1 MTRRKKHKPADPQA
15 IAKARMERE
24 ASREMAASIEAQPST
39 AINRDRHT
47 GAMVSARRINCFVAL
62 LKVGSP
68 EAEAVNWFE
77 ALVRRSQGEADR
89 QVNDLG
95 ISAANDGM
103 PGGPSDA
110 MLMAADKL
118 AIIRSYMPGT
128 VYRMML
134 ALVEPDAAILTR
146 WRGHVAMITGETSPM
161 AQGARVRAAAE
172 HLAWT
177 HANFPMLERA
187 YEARKKAA

>member
-1 MTRRKKHKPADPQA
+1 MTRRKKLKPADPQA

-24 ASREMAASIEAQPST
+24 AGREMAASIEAQPST

-62 LKVGSP
+62 LTPGSP

-77 ALVRRSQGEADR
+77 MLVRRSQGEADR
-89 QVNDLG
+89 QANDLG
-95 ISAANDGM
+95 IAAANDSL

-118 AIIRSYMPGT
+118 AIIRSFMPGT
-128 VYRMML
+128 AYRMML
-134 ALVEPDAAILTR
+134 ALVEPDAAMLTR
-146 WRGHVAMITGETSPM
+146 WRDHVALITGEASPM

-172 HLAWT
+172 HLAWICG
-177 HANFPMLERA
+177 NFPMLERA
-187 YEARKKAA
+187 YGARKKAS

>member
-1 MTRRKKHKPADPQA
+1 MSRRKKRKPADPQA

-24 ASREMAASIEAQPST
+24 ASREMAAVIGAQPST
-39 AINRDRHT
+39 AINRDKHT
-47 GAMVSARRINCFVAL
+47 GAMVSAQRVNCFVTL
-62 LKVGSP
+62 LKVGGP

-77 ALVRRSQGEADR
+77 MLVRRSRGEADR

-95 ISAANDGM
+95 IRAANDSL

-110 MLMAADKL
+110 MLISADKL
-118 AIIRSYMPGT
+118 AVVRAFMPGNA
-128 VYRMML
+128 YRMML
-134 ALVEPDAAILTR
+134 ALVEPDAALLTR
-146 WRGHVAMITGETSPM
+146 WRDHVALITGETSPM

-172 HLAWT
+172 HLAWI

-187 YEARKKAA
+187 YEARAKAA